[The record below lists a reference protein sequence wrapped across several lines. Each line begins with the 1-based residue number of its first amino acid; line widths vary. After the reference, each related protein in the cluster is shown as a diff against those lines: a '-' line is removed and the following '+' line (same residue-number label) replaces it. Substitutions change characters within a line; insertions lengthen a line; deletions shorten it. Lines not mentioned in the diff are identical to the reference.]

1 MLEVISKS
9 YRGKVA
15 DNYNGG
21 HWKQKKS
28 GIEVGIPVIP
38 TRIRMFVVFIDVIK
52 ITIDGGKSIKIYD
65 GKQLSKMGKHGVFW

>member
-52 ITIDGGKSIKIYD
+52 ITIKWWKIN
-65 GKQLSKMGKHGVFW
+65 KNL